1 MDLLMVFRVLQA
13 ILVFLNKAPGSFERF
28 PGSRHL
34 RFLKLFPVFLC
45 FPMFHQWGSRDFW
58 GNPCFQKLLTG
69 SLRSVTLIL
78 PVLDE
83 VLVYLEFFSLFS
95 RSPRG
100 S

>member
-1 MDLLMVFRVLQA
+1 MVFSFRKA
-13 ILVFLNKAPGSFERF
+13 ILVVLNKPPGSFERF

-45 FPMFHQWGSRDFW
+45 FPIFHQWGSREFW

-69 SLRSVTLIL
+69 SLRSVSLIL

-83 VLVYLEFFSLFS
+83 VLVFLEILGLFS